1 MIEVDFWAS
10 ITIFLSKRN
19 YLLKP
24 EQNNCWSPGARRT
37 SSRFPRLSSARVR
50 RRRSWWRRSW
60 EGGWSS
66 LDSFL
71 SCRRWVGGWVNYS
84 GNQMLNT
91 AYALLCQCYQSVWK
105 SSLKTSKSVNLFQ
118 QKNLFT
124 IGQAAMHFIK
134 ALHVE
139 LAMHL
144 GRASADLG
152 CHTGKQGGSWFCL
165 ARPQHDL
172 HSHCWHQGILPIPNH
187 PYIKMYGT
195 KFKTKRW
202 PLVLYLQRSLKEL
215 FLVQDTFFPWLQN
228 HQRARQLS

>member
-1 MIEVDFWAS
+1 MFKRYRWTRIKIAKNMIEVDFWAS

-24 EQNNCWSPGARRT
+24 EQNNFWSPGARRT

-71 SCRRWVGGWVNYS
+71 SCRRWVGGRVNYS

-91 AYALLCQCYQSVWK
+91 ASALQTSMSVK
-105 SSLKTSKSVNLFQ
+105 LFQ

-124 IGQAAMHFIK
+124 IGQAAMHFMK

-139 LAMHL
+139 FAML
-144 GRASADLG
+144 L
-152 CHTGKQGGSWFCL
+152 L
-165 ARPQHDL
+165 
-172 HSHCWHQGILPIPNH
+172 I
-187 PYIKMYGT
+187 
-195 KFKTKRW
+195 
-202 PLVLYLQRSLKEL
+202 
-215 FLVQDTFFPWLQN
+215 
-228 HQRARQLS
+228 